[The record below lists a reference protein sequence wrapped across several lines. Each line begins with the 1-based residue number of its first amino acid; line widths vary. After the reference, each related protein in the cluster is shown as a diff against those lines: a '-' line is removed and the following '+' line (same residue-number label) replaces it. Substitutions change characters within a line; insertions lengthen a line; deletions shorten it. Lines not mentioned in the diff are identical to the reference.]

1 MCVGN
6 VLLLVGNRFM
16 GQCHHAHTAQSQRFN
31 LLVPIISIQGFG
43 PICSELSL
51 AQADEPIWRA
61 FNGDFSF
68 AAGAWVSR
76 GHVTFFGFKGQGVQ
90 PWPLCFYVLS
100 AQAVLSGQYMQG
112 ALGRVAV
119 QVPLAV
125 FMDHVGVVAKQCDT
139 ASGLQDR
146 VALNGSGIT
155 AQCAFWRI
163 TLTALTVATVA
174 CDHGA
179 SGHSV
184 GGQGAGLVGANHID
198 RSQNLHRGKRLTRA
212 CWRAI
217 RSTPR
222 ARVMVTIAGSPS
234 GIAATAIPI
243 APRNNSAGSDPCR
256 KNPRATVSAVSN
268 RMATVSCPA
277 KTRN

>member
-1 MCVGN
+1 
-6 VLLLVGNRFM
+6 
-16 GQCHHAHTAQSQRFN
+16 
-31 LLVPIISIQGFG
+31 
-43 PICSELSL
+43 
-51 AQADEPIWRA
+51 
-61 FNGDFSF
+61 
-68 AAGAWVSR
+68 
-76 GHVTFFGFKGQGVQ
+76 
-90 PWPLCFYVLS
+90 
-100 AQAVLSGQYMQG
+100 MQG

-155 AQCAFWRI
+155 AQCAVWRI
-163 TLTALTVATVA
+163 TLTAHTVATVA
-174 CDHGA
+174 CYHGA

-198 RSQNLHRGKRLTRA
+198 RSQNLHRGQAPDQGMLA
-212 CWRAI
+212 GH
-217 RSTPR
+217 SLYPQGE
-222 ARVMVTIAGSPS
+222 VMVTIAGSPS